1 MKGSWLLLLLTAV
14 LTVGVNIVGGAP
26 EPNGDSEEDQDGEL
40 QDVRQLRELVRQEL
54 RGLDQDGEP
63 KSPADEEMGH
73 EVELRV
79 LRRLSMKRLK
89 EKTKQIAKKV
99 GGKVKEFA
107 KNELVREAVK
117 GVGKA
122 AIGAAMQG

>member
-40 QDVRQLRELVRQEL
+40 QDVRQLRELVRQ
-54 RGLDQDGEP
+54 
-63 KSPADEEMGH
+63 
-73 EVELRV
+73 
-79 LRRLSMKRLK
+79 RLK